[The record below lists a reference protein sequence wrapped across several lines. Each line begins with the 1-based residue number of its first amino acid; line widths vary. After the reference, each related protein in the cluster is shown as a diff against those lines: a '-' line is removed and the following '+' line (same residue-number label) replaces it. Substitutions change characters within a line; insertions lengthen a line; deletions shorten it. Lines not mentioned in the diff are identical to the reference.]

1 MKFGKEIPMWEA
13 VKTLQEGGKV
23 GVAGVLRK
31 YILEGREGKFF
42 SEGTEISTLPIGVRY
57 HELTKS
63 TGFAKPDDEEHYYIK
78 VNGEVT
84 HHNCPAT
91 KEDIEYGNAFSNKEF
106 AIWMASWTKL
116 MYNMRRFANE
126 HNTIEYRGHYYWLV
140 YNKATEE
147 VDVTWGKSCLP
158 AGAVLFHTE
167 VTAKMALDKFG
178 QEYKALIDSAPE
190 YIVVK

>member
-126 HNTIEYRGHYYWLV
+126 HNNREKCKGLHHLV
-140 YNKATEE
+140 YSRTED
-147 VDVTWGKSCLP
+147 DVVV
-158 AGAVLFHTE
+158 AVNIGVNSVGSVYFETHD
-167 VTAKMALDKFG
+167 TAMKALDKFG

-190 YIVVK
+190 YVVVK

>member
-13 VKTLQEGGKV
+13 VRTLQEGGKV
-23 GVAGVLRK
+23 GVVGVLRK

-42 SEGTEISTLPIGVRY
+42 NEGTEINTLPIGVRY

-84 HHNCPAT
+84 YHNSPAT

-126 HNTIEYRGHYYWLV
+126 HNTGEKCKELHHLV
-140 YNKATEE
+140 YCR
-147 VDVTWGKSCLP
+147 VVGDVVV
-158 AGAVLFHTE
+158 AVNIGVYSVGSVYFETHD
-167 VTAKMALDKFG
+167 TAMKALDKFG

-190 YIVVK
+190 YVVVK